1 MPRCF
6 ADEYLKRL
14 FDRLQIGLVLDVGAN
29 RLSHGGHRART
40 VALFSS
46 INIWPLRGKGIGCT
60 AQDGQFVSLR

>member
-14 FDRLQIGLVLDVGAN
+14 FDRLQIGLVLEVGAN

-40 VALFSS
+40 VALFQFDQY
-46 INIWPLRGKGIGCT
+46 LA
-60 AQDGQFVSLR
+60 AQR